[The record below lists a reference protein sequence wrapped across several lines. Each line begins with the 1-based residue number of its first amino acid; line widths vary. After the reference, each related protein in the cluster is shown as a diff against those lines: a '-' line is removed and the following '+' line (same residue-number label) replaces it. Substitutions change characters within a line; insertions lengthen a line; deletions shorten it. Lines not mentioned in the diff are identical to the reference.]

1 MRKHYLIPGR
11 VELVGKHVDY
21 AGGRSLTCAVDL
33 TIQVR
38 ATSMPEPVV
47 RVRDS
52 QRRGLVVLPLSAS
65 TARHGAMWSTYI
77 AAVARRFAR
86 DFPHARVGVDIKLK
100 SNLPASAGL
109 SSSSALV
116 VAIATALADANNMQ
130 DDPRWQDA
138 IPSDIARAEYFAA
151 METGA
156 PFGGF
161 AGDSGVGVRGGA
173 QDHVAIVC
181 AAAGHCGVFSY
192 LPAALERRVPWPSD
206 HVLAVG
212 VSGVRATKTG
222 NARGAYNRASD
233 AMRALVRAW
242 NAKSGRSDATLAD
255 ALASGAAAA
264 AEIALLAER
273 GAEGIGGAYLV
284 PRLAQFRAEVDEI
297 VPGAAD
303 ALLARALEQ
312 FGGIV
317 DRSQRLAED
326 ALGNQ
331 VPETIALQRMAREQG
346 AVASSAFGAGFG
358 GAVWAMIPRDEA
370 AEFAVSWREEY
381 VAAFPQH
388 AGYAKV
394 VLTEPA
400 GPARESHEGHDGR
413 HDGRQDGRQDGR
425 EGHEG

>member
-21 AGGRSLTCAVDL
+21 AGGRSMTCAVDL
-33 TIQVR
+33 TIEVR

-52 QRRGLVVLPLSAS
+52 QRRGLVVVPLSAAA
-65 TARHGAMWSTYI
+65 TRHGAMWSTYV

-86 DFPHARVGVDIKLK
+86 DFPDARVGVDIQLT
-100 SNLPASAGL
+100 SGLPASAGL

-130 DDPRWQDA
+130 DDTRWQEV

-206 HVLAVG
+206 HVLAIG

-242 NAKSGRSDATLAD
+242 NAKSGLSDATLAD
-255 ALASGAAAA
+255 ALASGASAA
-264 AEIALLAER
+264 AEIAVLAER
-273 GAEGIGGAYLV
+273 GAEGIAGVYLV
-284 PRLAQFRAEVDEI
+284 PRLAQYRAEVEEI

-303 ALLARALEQ
+303 ALVARELEQ
-312 FGGIV
+312 FGAIV

-326 ALGNQ
+326 ALRNQ

-346 AVASSAFGAGFG
+346 AIAASAFGAGFG

-370 AEFAVSWREEY
+370 AEFVVSWRDGY
-381 VAAFPQH
+381 VAAFPEH
-388 AGYAKV
+388 AAFANV

-400 GPARESHEGHDGR
+400 GPAREAHEG
-413 HDGRQDGRQDGR
+413 QDGR
-425 EGHEG
+425 EAREARGARGARGA

>member
-1 MRKHYLIPGR
+1 MKKHYRVPGR

-21 AGGRSLTCAVDL
+21 AGGRSLTGAVDL
-33 TIQVR
+33 AIHVR
-38 ATSMPEPVV
+38 ATSMADPVV

-52 QRRGLVVLPLSAS
+52 QRRGLVALPLSAS
-65 TARHGAMWSTYI
+65 ATRQGAMWSTYV
-77 AAVARRFAR
+77 AAVVRRFAR
-86 DFPHARVGVDIKLK
+86 DFPDARTGVDIRLT
-100 SNLPASAGL
+100 SGLPASAGL

-116 VAIATALADANNMQ
+116 VAIGTALADANRMQ
-130 DDPRWQDA
+130 DDARWQDA

-156 PFGGF
+156 PFGPF

-181 AAAGHCGVFSY
+181 AAAGHCGVFRY

-206 HVLAVG
+206 HVLAIG

-233 AMRALVRAW
+233 AMRALVRSW
-242 NAKSGRSDATLAD
+242 NAVMGRADATLAD
-255 ALASGAAAA
+255 ALVSSTSAATQLAA
-264 AEIALLAER
+264 LAAR
-273 GAEGIGGAYLV
+273 GAEGIPGTYLV
-284 PRLAQFRAEVDEI
+284 PRLAQYRAEVETI

-303 ALLARALEQ
+303 ALGARD
-312 FGGIV
+312 FGRFGSIV
-317 DRSQRLAED
+317 DQSQRLAEE

-331 VPETIALQRMAREQG
+331 VAETIALQRMARERG
-346 AVASSAFGAGFG
+346 AVAASAFGAGFG
-358 GAVWAMIPRDEA
+358 GAVWAMVARDDA
-370 AEFAVSWREEY
+370 AAFAASWREAY

-400 GPARESHEGHDGR
+400 GPARESHDGA
-413 HDGRQDGRQDGR
+413 DTPDAG
-425 EGHEG
+425 